1 MYVHVRIMPHAG
13 RLVPEFG
20 RDDLREVLLGTY
32 RIIYQVHTDE
42 IWVVTV
48 IEGHR
53 TITDVDE

>member
-1 MYVHVRIMPHAG
+1 MPHAG

-53 TITDVDE
+53 TLTDVDEP